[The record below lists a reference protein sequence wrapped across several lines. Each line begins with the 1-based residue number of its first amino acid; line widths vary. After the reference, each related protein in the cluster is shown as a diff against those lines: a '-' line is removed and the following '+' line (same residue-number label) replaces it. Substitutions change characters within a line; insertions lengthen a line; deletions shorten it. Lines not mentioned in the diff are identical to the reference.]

1 MSVVMIWYKEQNKVA
16 ILANE
21 GRKYNQFIA
30 LIATTLS
37 TKVRVVKLPKERGY
51 RLLEYEN
58 LNRAKLT
65 MATLGKQYGIT
76 KGAAKLLKSIK

>member
-1 MSVVMIWYKEQNKVA
+1 MIWYKEQNKVA

-30 LIATTLS
+30 LIATALS